1 MLAVVGSAASRLHA
15 NSVGYCLA
23 QSWAA
28 AGRPVVL
35 VDADTTGSALFERL
49 SEATSR
55 RYDPQQRGLPSL
67 MAARSGVTAE
77 ALAAHSYRAP
87 GDEGSLWMLLGP
99 RHVEGGALAARWLA
113 DRFGDLCRVDSER
126 AMVLAASLL
135 LADGRLRALLSLV
148 PAVAVIAPV
157 RSVDDLCGLRHELHE
172 AGLDPCDGHR
182 SLSVVVEG
190 DSHLGDAEI
199 AEVLGVQV
207 AGRLREAADA
217 RVLCSPQR
225 RRSRLARD
233 IRALAV
239 RLEPHLGAVFAGD
252 RDTQARAP
260 VFGDHAA
267 DPAAAADDRSAGSVG
282 ASTGALRLRR
292 RRSSQQE
299 GSVPSTGA
307 PDASVAGRPR

>member
-113 DRFGDLCRVDSER
+113 DRFGDLRRVDCER
-126 AMVLAASLL
+126 AVVLAASLL
-135 LADGRLRALLSLV
+135 LADGRLRALLSLL
-148 PAVAVIAPV
+148 PAVTVIAPV
-157 RSVDDLCGLRHELHE
+157 RSVDELCELRCELHE
-172 AGLDPCDGHR
+172 AGLDPCDGRR
-182 SLSVVVEG
+182 SLRVVVEG
-190 DSHLGDAEI
+190 DSPVGDAEI

-217 RVLCSPQR
+217 RVLRSPR
-225 RRSRLARD
+225 RRRRRLARD
-233 IRALAV
+233 LRALAV
-239 RLEPHLGAVFAGD
+239 RLEPHLAAASAGD
-252 RDTQARAP
+252 RDAQAWAP
-260 VFGDHAA
+260 VVGDRAA
-267 DPAAAADDRSAGSVG
+267 DLAAAGDDRGAGSVG
-282 ASTGALRLRR
+282 ESTGALRLRR
-292 RRSSQQE
+292 SHSSLKE
-299 GSVPSTGA
+299 GSVLLPGA
-307 PDASVAGRPR
+307 PDVSVAGRPR